1 MPLANTY
8 YWCKKQGINLNQRD
22 NTFFEAYKRL
32 DRLCRDI
39 LNCQNGVSE
48 YIQQMDKTP
57 QAQYTVTN
65 WEKDYKMLKH
75 IRWVRNKIAHD
86 ISDAPF
92 STEADLEFTNAF
104 YDRIIN
110 QNDPFSHLRKAE
122 QRKTYAN
129 NNYYFPPKSSDNSF
143 HTQLPDTSNGSS
155 SHGPLA
161 VISIIAGIIIIIL
174 IVFSLINMNL

>member
-1 MPLANTY
+1 M
-8 YWCKKQGINLNQRD
+8 NQRD

-75 IRWVRNKIAHD
+75 IRWVRNQIAHD

-110 QNDPFSHLRKAE
+110 QNDFSHLRKAE

>member
-1 MPLANTY
+1 M
-8 YWCKKQGINLNQRD
+8 NQRD

-75 IRWVRNKIAHD
+75 IRWVRNQIAHD
-86 ISDAPF
+86 TSDAPF

-110 QNDPFSHLRKAE
+110 QN
-122 QRKTYAN
+122 
-129 NNYYFPPKSSDNSF
+129 YYFPPKSSDNSF
-143 HTQLPDTSNGSS
+143 HTQLPDTSNDSS

-174 IVFSLINMNL
+174 IVFSLINMNLYFDREVGTLCFVYGENCGKTTTC

>member
-1 MPLANTY
+1 MKLINVLTGFAEIFSTAKMVLVNIFSKWIKLLRRSIPLPIG
-8 YWCKKQGINLNQRD
+8 K
-22 NTFFEAYKRL
+22 
-32 DRLCRDI
+32 
-39 LNCQNGVSE
+39 
-48 YIQQMDKTP
+48 
-57 QAQYTVTN
+57 
-65 WEKDYKMLKH
+65 KDYKMLKH
-75 IRWVRNKIAHD
+75 IRWVRNQIAHD
-86 ISDAPF
+86 TSDAPF

-143 HTQLPDTSNGSS
+143 HTQLPDTSNDSS

>member
-1 MPLANTY
+1 M
-8 YWCKKQGINLNQRD
+8 NQRD

-75 IRWVRNKIAHD
+75 IRWVRNQIAHD
-86 ISDAPF
+86 TSDAPF

-110 QNDPFSHLRKAE
+110 QNDPF
-122 QRKTYAN
+122 
-129 NNYYFPPKSSDNSF
+129 
-143 HTQLPDTSNGSS
+143 
-155 SHGPLA
+155 
-161 VISIIAGIIIIIL
+161 IL
-174 IVFSLINMNL
+174 SYLTLLMTVHHMDL

>member
-1 MPLANTY
+1 M
-8 YWCKKQGINLNQRD
+8 NQRD

-57 QAQYTVTN
+57 QTQYTVTN

-75 IRWVRNKIAHD
+75 IRWVRNQIAHD
-86 ISDAPF
+86 TSDAPF

-143 HTQLPDTSNGSS
+143 HTQLPDTSNDSS
-155 SHGPLA
+155 SHGPLT

-174 IVFSLINMNL
+174 IRMAILC

>member
-1 MPLANTY
+1 M
-8 YWCKKQGINLNQRD
+8 NQRD

-75 IRWVRNKIAHD
+75 IRWVRNQPMIPQTLHSAQK
-86 ISDAPF
+86 
-92 STEADLEFTNAF
+92 
-104 YDRIIN
+104 
-110 QNDPFSHLRKAE
+110 
-122 QRKTYAN
+122 
-129 NNYYFPPKSSDNSF
+129 
-143 HTQLPDTSNGSS
+143 
-155 SHGPLA
+155 
-161 VISIIAGIIIIIL
+161 L
-174 IVFSLINMNL
+174 IWNLQMHFMIES

>member
-1 MPLANTY
+1 
-8 YWCKKQGINLNQRD
+8 
-22 NTFFEAYKRL
+22 
-32 DRLCRDI
+32 
-39 LNCQNGVSE
+39 
-48 YIQQMDKTP
+48 
-57 QAQYTVTN
+57 
-65 WEKDYKMLKH
+65 MLKH
-75 IRWVRNKIAHD
+75 IRWVRNQIAHD
-86 ISDAPF
+86 TSDAPF

-110 QNDPFSHLRKAE
+110 QNDPFSHLKKAE

-143 HTQLPDTSNGSS
+143 HTQLPDTSNDSS